1 MKDKSSSENQQSLDV
16 EALEGL
22 DFGPNWDKP
31 NKTAHARQFS
41 ERPRRSNQ
49 RERGSRGRGSEQD
62 RKGSNRAR
70 NTDAAT
76 RTSKPRTAERHRAS
90 VPDYPLDI
98 TLLPNQKHL
107 ASVVRQV
114 HQSHRAYPLIDLA
127 NVLIKDANA
136 CRVKLEVLK
145 KETEFCL
152 FQCGV
157 SGFVSVDESKVQSY
171 VLRNNLDHF
180 FNVVVEEQDPPKG
193 SFPGVSRC
201 AKTGTIIGPSNHH
214 SYTGAVE
221 QWHAMHF
228 PDQPLERCKAWL
240 EVVKDEEI
248 VEAWK
253 VAFSKQE
260 RFRLKTEPE
269 GALMTRQQAEQHM
282 ARHADYKVVK
292 SGKVVAPLAVILTSG
307 DEVLTEMI
315 NRVWMKECRFPLNL
329 SHAMRAAF
337 RHMKLHLFKVGKI
350 NYVTAIKPVKLDEAG
365 VAEDILQVFCVL
377 KNKPGYTREELLQAL
392 LPDVEADSD
401 EGRAALKP
409 LGWLIERGHIVEYFN
424 GKLALP

>member
-1 MKDKSSSENQQSLDV
+1 MKDESSSEEHQPLGA

-22 DFGPNWDKP
+22 DFGPNWDQP
-31 NKTAHARQFS
+31 NKTSYKRAFS
-41 ERPRRSNQ
+41 ERSRSSNR
-49 RERGSRGRGSEQD
+49 RERGRSERGSGRE
-62 RKGSNRAR
+62 RKGADRSR
-70 NTDAAT
+70 NMDVTT
-76 RTSKPRTAERHRAS
+76 RLGKPQAAERRRAS
-90 VPDYPLDI
+90 PSDYPLDI

-127 NVLIKDANA
+127 NLLITDANA
-136 CRVKLEVLK
+136 CCVKLEVLK
-145 KETEFCL
+145 NETEFRL

-157 SGFVSVDESKVQSY
+157 SGFVSVDESAVQSY
-171 VLRNNLDHF
+171 VIRNHLDQF
-180 FNVVVEEQDPPKG
+180 FDVVVEERDPPKG

-201 AKTGTIIGPSNHH
+201 TKTNTIIGPSNHH
-214 SYTGAVE
+214 SYAEAVE

-240 EVVKDEEI
+240 EVVKDEEM

-253 VAFSKQE
+253 VAFSEQE
-260 RFRLKTEPE
+260 RFRLKTEPA
-269 GALMTRQQAEQHM
+269 GVLMTRRQAEQHM
-282 ARHADYKVVK
+282 VRHADHRTVKSRKVV
-292 SGKVVAPLAVILTSG
+292 VPLAIVLASK
-307 DEVLTEMI
+307 DNVLTAMI
-315 NRVWMKECRFPLNL
+315 NRVLVKERRFPLNL

-350 NYVTAIKPVKLDEAG
+350 NYVTAIKPIKLDESG
-365 VAEDILQVFCVL
+365 VSEEVLQVFSVL
-377 KNKPGYTREELLQAL
+377 KKKPGCTRNELLQAL
-392 LPDVEADSD
+392 LPSLEADSD

-409 LGWLIERGHIVEYFN
+409 LGWLIERGHIVEYYN